1 MNASNQIFHLPRF
14 GRYAR
19 AHLSEKKRAYFWH
32 FAILVMLY
40 FLLLVMM
47 TVLNAYTADVQMGFY
62 YTGLLGTGSVFAVR
76 YFAGLGQSGE
86 ALVTLM
92 QPVSATEKWLLALL
106 TIVIAYPLVYT
117 LLFELMTYPVS
128 LINQAVVRQVAEHH
142 NMLSPEHYQLF
153 VPLTDMPHAH
163 WSGIVGFQQWPFWL
177 IYLGVCGY
185 ALTTSIYFK
194 RWPLIKSL
202 ALGFSLFIVV
212 LFAFILVTELS
223 KQYKIVLFY
232 WFERNDYNGD
242 GMAIVAN
249 LLLWFIAPLLMWV
262 ASYFALQERDIA

>member
-1 MNASNQIFHLPRF
+1 MNTPNQTFHLPRF

-47 TVLNAYTADVQMGFY
+47 TVLKTYATDMQMGFY
-62 YTGLLGTGSVFAVR
+62 YIGLLGTGSVFAVR

-117 LLFELMTYPVS
+117 LLFELMTYPVT
-128 LINQAVVRQVAEHH
+128 LINQAMPTLVEKYH
-142 NMLSPEHYQLF
+142 NTHIPAHYQLF
-153 VPLTDMPHAH
+153 VPLTDMPDADYI
-163 WSGIVGFQQWPFWL
+163 GIVGFQQWAFWL
-177 IYLGVCGY
+177 IYIGICGY
-185 ALTTSIYFK
+185 ALTASIYFK

-202 ALGFSLFIVV
+202 ALGFSLSLLF
-212 LFAFILVTELS
+212 LFAFAMAAELS
-223 KQYKIVLFY
+223 SQHHPILLY
-232 WFERNDYNGD
+232 WFERKDYNGD
-242 GMAIVAN
+242 GVAVVAN
-249 LLLWFIAPLLMWV
+249 GLLWFIAPLLMWV